1 MRAVTEEGAPTVSWA
16 AMRVLVLKPQE
27 LSRTGHIGASLV
39 DRGAEVVEHVL
50 DSDGP
55 PPARD
60 GFDAVVVTGAPWSVY
75 GDEVRPWIAGLL
87 ERLRE
92 AVARDVR
99 VFGICFGAQA
109 FAEANGGW
117 VARARDTEV
126 GLHEVETND
135 PDVVPAG
142 PWFMWHGDTFGPPD
156 GATVVART
164 EAGPQAYTLGPH
176 LLVQFHPEATAEIV
190 SAWLA
195 YDDAD
200 FRAAGVDPE
209 ATLAELRANEE
220 DARVRADAMLAR
232 FLGGVSTRA

>member
-1 MRAVTEEGAPTVSWA
+1 
-16 AMRVLVLKPQE
+16 MRVLVLKPQE

-55 PPARD
+55 PPELD
-60 GFDAVVVTGAPWSVY
+60 GFDVVVVTVAPWSVY

-92 AVARDVR
+92 AVAREVP
-99 VFGICFGAQA
+99 VLGICFGAQA

-126 GLHEVETND
+126 GLHEVETD
-135 PDVVPAG
+135 DLDLVPAG

-200 FRAAGVDPE
+200 FRAAGIDPE

-220 DARVRADAMLAR
+220 DARERADAMLDR
-232 FLGGVSTRA
+232 FLDGVSTRS

>member
-1 MRAVTEEGAPTVSWA
+1 
-16 AMRVLVLKPQE
+16 MRVLVLKPQE
-27 LSRTGHIGASLV
+27 LSRTGHIGASLG
-39 DRGAEVVEHVL
+39 DRGADVVEHVL

-55 PPARD
+55 APELD

-92 AVARDVR
+92 AVARDVP
-99 VFGICFGAQA
+99 VLGICFGAQA

-126 GLHEVETND
+126 GLHEVETDD
-135 PDVVPAG
+135 PDLVPAG

-164 EAGPQAYTLGPH
+164 EAGPQAFTLGPH

-200 FRAAGVDPE
+200 FRVAGIDPE
-209 ATLAELRANEE
+209 ATLAELRANQEE
-220 DARVRADAMLAR
+220 ARARADAMLDR
-232 FLGGVSTRA
+232 FLGGVSTRS